1 MKTAIVIITYNI
13 RSEIFILQVEALR
26 KFCKDDFTI
35 EIFDNSNNA
44 EMAEAIR
51 YHADR
56 LGVNYTK
63 VNSSVGTGS
72 ESHSWAAQF
81 SHKKTTPEYDYY
93 FYLDHDCIPVKN
105 FSVQEILNG
114 KAYAGI
120 AQKTPTYIWPGC
132 FMFNNYMCGHLI
144 DFSPNHELQLDT
156 GGGLY
161 KMVEALGKE
170 QGVFFSEEYCQN
182 QHYQKVA
189 YNHYSLINNTFIHFI
204 AASNWN
210 NIEDNDARIN
220 GLIAITKEKAGL

>member
-1 MKTAIVIITYNI
+1 MKTGIVIITYNLA
-13 RSEIFILQVEALR
+13 SEIFILQVEALR
-26 KFCKDDFTI
+26 KFCKDDFVI
-35 EIFDNSNNA
+35 EIFDNSNIF

-63 VNSSVGTGS
+63 VNSSSASGS

-81 SHKKTTPEYDYY
+81 SYQKTTHEYDYY
-93 FYLDHDCIPVKN
+93 FYLDHDCIPIKE
-105 FSVQEILNG
+105 FSVEKILNE
-114 KAYAGI
+114 KLYAGI

-132 FMFNNYMCGHLI
+132 LMFNNAACFPYI

-156 GGGLY
+156 GGSLY

-182 QHYQKVA
+182 QHYQKIA

-204 AASNWN
+204 AASNWA
-210 NIEDNDARIN
+210 NIEDNDARLN
-220 GLIAITKEKAGL
+220 GLIAIVKEKAQL